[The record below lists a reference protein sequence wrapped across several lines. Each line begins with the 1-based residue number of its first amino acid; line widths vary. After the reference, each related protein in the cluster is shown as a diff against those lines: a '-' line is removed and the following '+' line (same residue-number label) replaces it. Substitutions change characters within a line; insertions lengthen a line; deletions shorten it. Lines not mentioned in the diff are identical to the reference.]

1 MTSKKSGI
9 ILTPLAMKSF
19 LDESTGE
26 NKLYLVYWLE
36 PNLKEKANQEVV
48 KQLVEIIP
56 LAKTFNDLNKCRAA
70 IVTPTSGAI
79 VLIVSNALAETFISE
94 IHDLPQIRVWV
105 WV

>member
-79 VLIVSNALAETFISE
+79 VLIVSNALAESFISE
-94 IHDLPQIRVWV
+94 IH
-105 WV
+105 